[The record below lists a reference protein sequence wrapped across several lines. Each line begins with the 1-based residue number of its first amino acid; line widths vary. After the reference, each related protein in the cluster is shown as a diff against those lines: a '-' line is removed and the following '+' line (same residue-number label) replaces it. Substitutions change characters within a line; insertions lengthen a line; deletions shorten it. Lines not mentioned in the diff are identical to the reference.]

1 MTTLIKRFALATSLI
16 LGSCTLT
23 FAQNE
28 TPIATEI
35 ADFSHIAGTF
45 HFESPTDK
53 MFFWSTAYIESLYAD
68 IEKYRL
74 EYEHYRWEFTN
85 DMTIV
90 IYSREYIE
98 SNEFIPNNSPYNQ
111 VGKL

>member
-1 MTTLIKRFALATSLI
+1 MNKLYLNTAFFLGLFLFTTNATN
-16 LGSCTLT
+16 
-23 FAQNE
+23 AQSE

-35 ADFSHIAGTF
+35 SNYSHVAGTF
-45 HFESPTDK
+45 HFESPTDN

-68 IEKYRL
+68 IEGLRQDN
-74 EYEHYRWEFTN
+74 EHYRWEFTN

-90 IYSREYIE
+90 IYSRAYVQ
-98 SNEFIPNNSPYNQ
+98 SSEFIPNNSPYNK